1 MDNDLMIVAVE
12 FASFEAHNDS
22 LYAIWFVSD
31 EIALSKSHFHTIYN
45 NFSSWR
51 AIRWTGEISILGLSV
66 KKI

>member
-1 MDNDLMIVAVE
+1 MDNDFVIVAVE
-12 FASFEAHNDS
+12 FASFEAHNDA

-51 AIRWTGEISILGLSV
+51 VIRWTGEISILDLSV
-66 KKI
+66 KKT